1 MIESALLK
9 RMNRS
14 KKPFGVETRVGPRNY
29 VGGFLGF
36 LGGWISRRKGAL
48 FEGHLKVWE
57 YEARGR
63 YPQPYLVDG
72 SSDAPI
78 RCHYCSD
85 LSCYYAPA

>member
-36 LGGWISRRKGAL
+36 LGAGSPDGKGHFLRGISK
-48 FEGHLKVWE
+48 
-57 YEARGR
+57 YENIKLADDI
-63 YPQPYLVDG
+63 LNL
-72 SSDAPI
+72 I
-78 RCHYCSD
+78 R
-85 LSCYYAPA
+85 